1 VTFDFAG
8 YLADGLRSLDW
19 VTVDLWI
26 AVTGLAGFLSLG
38 DVRSIIA
45 GQREPSEKEYDVLAL
60 ALNEAFMDRGRDH
73 PMNYWDELPR
83 V

>member
-1 VTFDFAG
+1 
-8 YLADGLRSLDW
+8 

-38 DVRSIIA
+38 DVHNIIA
-45 GQREPSEKEYDVLAL
+45 GNREPSEKEYDVLAL
-60 ALNEAFMDRGRDH
+60 AINEEFEDRGHDH
-73 PMNYWDELPR
+73 PMNYWEELPQ